1 MGQNREGSPQRVC
14 RDLIA
19 ALLLLVGCATLAYAQ
34 FDRGTISGI
43 VRDAQGGIVPGVTV
57 TVINQQTQV
66 PQSTVS
72 DDSGFYVFANL
83 RPGMYDVRVELQ
95 GFKKFELTRQKLD
108 AAATLTINATL
119 QPGDLS
125 ETVTVTAE
133 STPLQSDTQVR
144 KTIDT
149 ADIQDM
155 ALNGRNPINLALLKT
170 GVRGG
175 TFNSFNP
182 DSLTT
187 GGYNINGSRS
197 DENLITVD
205 GVVATRTRS
214 SGAIVGTQ
222 NVDAIDEVQILTSN
236 YLPEYGRSS
245 GGQIRFVTKSGGS
258 QFRGGAFEYFRDDKL
273 DANSWSRNRSPIA
286 ELNRDPSPFSY
297 NQFGFNIGGPVI
309 IPGRFNT
316 GRDKMFFFVAEE
328 WIRWRRVETTTNVV
342 PTEKMRNGDFSELL
356 GPSTFFSSARL
367 VRDPIT
373 GQPFPGNIIPADRLS
388 RNGLALLKMYPL
400 PTPGFQQGANNNI
413 ITSPNPRDTRKD
425 SVRLDYRLT
434 TNNNLSVRYSYFD
447 WKAIDAFRGDLP
459 LARTD
464 WDRPN
469 TTLAASWTS
478 TLRPNLI
485 NEFTYGYA
493 LDEVYINVFREG
505 GLFER
510 SRYGIN
516 YPYVFPEKEIFDKIP
531 TVSIS
536 NFRTVDGGPYP
547 ASSVGP
553 IHTWSNNT
561 TYVRG
566 RHSFKAGIFI
576 EYSGEDDFDQINVT
590 PLPGDTNNQNG
601 RFDFTDGRVGGT
613 GLAMANAAM
622 GLFTSYGEIG
632 QRALTKWRGLGTDLF
647 IQDSWKPR
655 DDLTVEY
662 GTRYVIWKPW
672 YAQLNNAAMFHPDFY
687 DSSRAPVINR
697 SNGQILSGD
706 RFNGVVLP
714 GDGWPSGA
722 QGVVDA
728 ASNPEYDRLF
738 QGVPRGF
745 SKTHY
750 NVWEPRFGV
759 SYRFN
764 PKTVFR
770 SGAGM
775 FHNRVTLNDST
786 LLGGNAPIQFKVGVQ
801 NGLVD
806 APTGTTPGVFP
817 LLMTMQDPDFKHPTA
832 YNWSAGVQRELPW
845 KIVATV
851 DYVGRRGLYLQRERN
866 INQLRVPGTVQ
877 ANPGVNP
884 DALRPYLGFSTI
896 RLSENAGKSRYNGLQ
911 VSIDRRYSGGL
922 KVGMGYTWSKLMSN
936 ADDKRDLMPNA
947 YDDTWYWAVSRND
960 RTHVFNFHYIYDLP
974 ILRNST
980 SVLGKIAGGWQVS
993 GVTVFQSG
1001 EPLSVTRGDDIAG
1014 VGDTTGQPWGLVA
1027 GQDPILSRG
1036 SRGFSQGPAVDQVFW
1051 FNTAA
1056 FARPA
1061 AGTFGNAPRNLIRGP
1076 GFQTWDIALLKNFHF
1091 DNVRRLQFRAEFFNF
1106 PNHPNLN
1113 NPNTDPTSADFGRA
1127 VGKGGER
1134 NIQLGVK
1141 LYF

>member
-1 MGQNREGSPQRVC
+1 MGSQTKNQWRDVC
-14 RDLIA
+14 RCGMWAFL
-19 ALLLLVGCATLAYAQ
+19 ALVLGATSAYAQ
-34 FDRGTISGI
+34 FDRGTISGV
-43 VRDAQGGIVPGVTV
+43 VRDSSGSVVPGVSITV
-57 TVINQQTQV
+57 MNQQTQV
-66 PQSTVS
+66 PQVTVS
-72 DDSGFYVFANL
+72 DDSGYYVFANV

-95 GFKKFELTRQKLD
+95 GFKKFERTGQKVD
-108 AAATLTINATL
+108 AASTLTINATL
-119 QPGDLS
+119 EPGNLS

-149 ADIQDM
+149 TDIQDL

-236 YLPEYGRSS
+236 YLPEYGRAS

-258 QFRGGAFEYFRDDKL
+258 QFRGSAFEYYRDEKL
-273 DANSWSRNRSPIA
+273 DANAWNRNRSTLSDQNSGPA
-286 ELNRDPSPFSY
+286 PFSY
-297 NQFGFNIGGPVI
+297 NQFGFNIGGPVM
-309 IPGRFNT
+309 IPGKFNT
-316 GRDKMFFFVAEE
+316 SRDKMFFFVAEE
-328 WIRWRRVETTTNVV
+328 WIRWRRFDTSINTV
-342 PTEKMRNGDFSELL
+342 PTAKMRSGDFSELL
-356 GPSTFFSSARL
+356 GPNQFFSGPRI
-367 VRDPIT
+367 VNDPAT
-373 GQPFPGNIIPADRLS
+373 GQPFPNNIIPPGRLS
-388 RNGLALLKMYPL
+388 QQGLALLRTYPD
-400 PTPGFQQGANNNI
+400 PTAGFQQGANNNI
-413 ITSPNPRDTRKD
+413 MSSPNPRDTRKD
-425 SVRLDYRLT
+425 TVRVDYRLSAK
-434 TNNNLSVRYSYFD
+434 NNVSLRYSYFD
-447 WKAIDAFRGDLP
+447 WKSIDAFRDNLP

-469 TTLAASWTS
+469 TTVAASWTS
-478 TLRPNLI
+478 TLRSNLM

-510 SRYGIN
+510 SKYGIN
-516 YPYVFPEKEIFDKIP
+516 YPYVFKEKEIVDKIP
-531 TVSIS
+531 TISIS

-553 IHTWSNNT
+553 IHTWSNNVT
-561 TYVRG
+561 FLKG
-566 RHSFKAGIFI
+566 RHSFKAGVFI

-590 PLPGDTNNQNG
+590 ALPGDTNNQNG
-601 RFDFTDGRVGGT
+601 RFEFTDGRPGGT
-613 GLAMANAAM
+613 GLAMANATM

-632 QRALTKWRGLGTDLF
+632 QRALTKWRGLGTDF
-647 IQDSWKPR
+647 FFQDSWKPR
-655 DDLTVEY
+655 DNLTVEY

-672 YAQLNNAAMFHPDFY
+672 QALLNNAAMFHPDFY
-687 DSSRAPVINR
+687 DRASAPVIDR
-697 SNGQILSGD
+697 TTGQILSGD

-714 GDGWPSGA
+714 GAGWPSEA
-722 QGVVDA
+722 RGVVDA
-728 ASNPEYDRLF
+728 ASVPEYDRLF
-738 QGVPRGF
+738 RGVPRGF

-750 NVWEPRFGV
+750 NVWEPRFGL
-759 SYRFN
+759 SYRLN
-764 PKTVFR
+764 EQTILR
-770 SGAGM
+770 TGAGM
-775 FHNRVTLNDST
+775 FHNRATLNDST
-786 LLGGNAPIQFKVGVQ
+786 LLGGNAPIQFKIGVQ

-817 LLMTMQDPDFKHPTA
+817 FLMTMQDPDFKHPTA
-832 YNWSAGVQRELPW
+832 YNWSLGVQRELPW
-845 KIVATV
+845 KIVTTV

-866 INQLRVPGTVQ
+866 INQLPVGTRF
-877 ANPGVNP
+877 ANPGVNV
-884 DALRPYLGFSTI
+884 DALRPYPGFSTI
-896 RLSENAGKSRYNGLQ
+896 RLSENAGKSQYHGLQ
-911 VSIDRRYSGGL
+911 VSVDRRYTGGL
-922 KVGMGYTWSKLMSN
+922 KLGMAYTLSRLKSN
-936 ADDKRDLMPNA
+936 ADDKRDIIPNT
-947 YDDTWYWAVSRND
+947 YDDTWYYAVSRLN

-980 SVLGKIAGGWQVS
+980 SLLGKIVGGWQLS
-993 GVTVFQSG
+993 GVTFFQSG

-1014 VGDTTGQPWGLVA
+1014 VGDSNGQPWGLVA
-1027 GQDPILSRG
+1027 GQDPTLPRSERG
-1036 SRGFSQGPAVDQVFW
+1036 YSQGRTVDQIFW
-1051 FNTAA
+1051 FNPNA
-1056 FARPA
+1056 FVRPA
-1061 AGTFGNAPRNLIRGP
+1061 NGTFGNAPRNLIVGP
-1076 GFQTWDIALLKNFHF
+1076 GFQTWDMALLKNFNF
-1091 DNVRRLQFRAEFFNF
+1091 GNGRRVQFRAEFFNF

-1127 VGKGGER
+1127 LAKSSER

-1141 LYF
+1141 FYF